1 MTVSPESAAPAPE
14 PAAPTREQPSLIRE
28 VGRRVRYLRVG
39 LAVSGVLLLAAV
51 GVGWAVEGSAGAVGA
66 ALGVL
71 LVATSYTVSMLAIA
85 WADAIN
91 PRMVLS
97 VGLGMYIIK
106 FSLFGVMMIALAD
119 SAWPGLVPMAMG
131 IVAGVVAWTGTQIWW
146 TVRVDRANR
155 TLVS

>member
-1 MTVSPESAAPAPE
+1 MTMSPEPT
-14 PAAPTREQPSLIRE
+14 APTQPQPQPRPSLIRD
-28 VGRRVRYLRVG
+28 VGRRARFLRVG
-39 LAVSGVLLLAAV
+39 LAVSGALLLAAI
-51 GVGWAVEGSAGAVGA
+51 GVGWAVKGSAGAAGA

-71 LVATSYTVSMLAIA
+71 LVAASYTASMLAIA
-85 WADAIN
+85 WADAVN

-97 VGLGMYIIK
+97 VGMGMYITK

-119 SAWPGLVPMAMG
+119 STWPGLVPMAMG

-155 TLVS
+155 AAAT